1 MGVSR
6 GVAAGSLPDGK
17 RVPVTRFS
25 QTVLCTDCERLVE
38 MKLSYQIAIAM
49 ALLASA
55 SLPASAAESA
65 TLRNG
70 FAIRLERHE
79 VRGSVTRFYLSGTT
93 DNYLDVPSAEILSFE
108 EEEEEEE
115 VVSLLAPAPAP
126 PPASTLD
133 DFVSA
138 ASSRNNIDPDLILS
152 VIRAE
157 SGFNPSA
164 VSPKGAQGLMQ
175 LMPGTAALLGVQNAL
190 DPATNVE
197 GGTRYLGQ
205 LLTRYHNDL
214 SLALAA
220 YNAGPDRVEQYR
232 GVPPYRETRVYVAKI
247 IRDFNRKKIAQRGS
261 QTNLL
266 NNRSAG
272 QNSKATTPSLPG
284 HAKIAGFVRNT
295 SGTGSGS

>member
-1 MGVSR
+1 
-6 GVAAGSLPDGK
+6 
-17 RVPVTRFS
+17 
-25 QTVLCTDCERLVE
+25 
-38 MKLSYQIAIAM
+38 MKISYQFAIAT

-55 SLPASAAESA
+55 SFPASAAESA

-79 VRGSVTRFYLSGTT
+79 VRGSVTRFYLSRTS
-93 DNYLDVPSAEILSFE
+93 DDYLDVPTADILTFE
-108 EEEEEEE
+108 EEEI
-115 VVSLLAPAPAP
+115 VSPVPPAPAP
-126 PPASTLD
+126 NPATVNTLD
-133 DFVSA
+133 EVVSA
-138 ASSRNNIDPDLILS
+138 ASSHNNIDRDLILS

-175 LMPGTAALLGVQNAL
+175 LMPETAAQLGVQNAL

-205 LLTRYHNDL
+205 LLTRYHYDL

-232 GVPPYRETRVYVAKI
+232 GVPPYRETRVYVARI
-247 IRDFNRKKIAQRGS
+247 IRDFNRKKTAQRGS
-261 QTNLL
+261 QTNLPD
-266 NNRSAG
+266 NRSAG
-272 QNSKATTPSLPG
+272 QNSKAATSSSTG
-284 HAKIAGFVRNT
+284 HAKLAGFVPNT
-295 SGTGSGS
+295 SGAASGS

>member
-1 MGVSR
+1 
-6 GVAAGSLPDGK
+6 
-17 RVPVTRFS
+17 
-25 QTVLCTDCERLVE
+25 
-38 MKLSYQIAIAM
+38 MKLSYQIVIATV
-49 ALLASA
+49 LLASA

-70 FAIRLERHE
+70 FAIRLDRHE
-79 VRGSVTRFYLSGTT
+79 VLGSVTRFYLFRTS
-93 DNYLDVPSAEILSFE
+93 DNYLDVPTAEILSFE
-108 EEEEEEE
+108 EEE
-115 VVSLLAPAPAP
+115 VVSPVPPTPVSAPAPAN
-126 PPASTLD
+126 TLD
-133 DFVSA
+133 EFVSA
-138 ASSRNNIDPDLILS
+138 ASSHNNIDPDLIFS

-175 LMPGTAALLGVQNAL
+175 LMPETAAQLGVQNAL

-232 GVPPYRETRVYVAKI
+232 GVPPYRETRVYVARI
-247 IRDFNRKKIAQRGS
+247 IRDFNRKKTAQRES
-261 QTNLL
+261 QTNLPT
-266 NNRSAG
+266 NRSAD
-272 QNSKATTPSLPG
+272 QNPKATAPSSTS
-284 HAKIAGFVRNT
+284 HAKTARFVRDT
-295 SGTGSGS
+295 SGAGSGS

>member
-1 MGVSR
+1 
-6 GVAAGSLPDGK
+6 
-17 RVPVTRFS
+17 
-25 QTVLCTDCERLVE
+25 
-38 MKLSYQIAIAM
+38 MKLSCQLVIAM
-49 ALLASA
+49 ALLASS

-79 VRGSVTRFYLSGTT
+79 VRGSVTRFYLSRTS
-93 DNYLDVPSAEILSFE
+93 DDYLDVPTAEILTFE
-108 EEEEEEE
+108 EEEI
-115 VVSLLAPAPAP
+115 VSPVPPAPAP
-126 PPASTLD
+126 NPATVNTLD
-133 DFVSA
+133 EVVSA
-138 ASSRNNIDPDLILS
+138 ASSHNNIDRDLILS

-175 LMPGTAALLGVQNAL
+175 LMPETAAQLGVQDAM

-197 GGTRYLGQ
+197 GGTRYLVQ

-232 GVPPYRETRVYVAKI
+232 GVPPYRETRGYVARV
-247 IRDFNRKKIAQRGS
+247 IRDFNRKKTAQRGS
-261 QTNLL
+261 QTNPSD
-266 NNRSAG
+266 NRLAG
-272 QNSKATTPSLPG
+272 QNPKAPTSSSTG
-284 HAKIAGFVRNT
+284 HAKLAGFVPNT
-295 SGTGSGS
+295 SGAGSGS

>member
-1 MGVSR
+1 VS
-6 GVAAGSLPDGK
+6 G
-17 RVPVTRFS
+17 TRLS
-25 QTVLCTDCERLVE
+25 QAVLCTDCERLLE
-38 MKLSYQIAIAM
+38 MKLASQFAIAT

-55 SLPASAAESA
+55 SLPASAAEMA
-65 TLRNG
+65 TLQNG

-79 VRGSVTRFYLSGTT
+79 VRGSVTRLYLSRTS
-93 DNYLDVPSAEILSFE
+93 DNYLDVPTAEILSYE
-108 EEEEEEE
+108 QEEE
-115 VVSLLAPAPAP
+115 VVSPMPPVPAPV
-126 PPASTLD
+126 PASAPTNTLD
-133 DFVSA
+133 EVVSA
-138 ASSRNNIDPDLILS
+138 ASSHNNNIDPDLILS

-164 VSPKGAQGLMQ
+164 VSAKGAQGLMQ
-175 LMPGTAALLGVQNAL
+175 LMPQTAAQLGVQNAL

-205 LLTRYHNDL
+205 LLTRYHNNL

-261 QTNLL
+261 QTDLSL
-266 NNRSAG
+266 NRPVG
-272 QNSKATTPSLPG
+272 QNSKAASPSSTG

-295 SGTGSGS
+295 SGAGAGS

>member
-1 MGVSR
+1 VCG
-6 GVAAGSLPDGK
+6 
-17 RVPVTRFS
+17 TRLS
-25 QTVLCTDCERLVE
+25 QAVLCTGCKKLLE
-38 MKLSYQIAIAM
+38 MKLAYQFAIAT

-55 SLPASAAESA
+55 SLPASAAEMA
-65 TLRNG
+65 TLQNG
-70 FAIRLERHE
+70 FVIRLERHE
-79 VRGSVTRFYLSGTT
+79 VRGPVTRFYLSSAS
-93 DNYLDVPSAEILSFE
+93 DNYLDVPTAEILSFE
-108 EEEEEEE
+108 QEE
-115 VVSLLAPAPAP
+115 VVSPMPPAPASAP
-126 PPASTLD
+126 TNTLD
-133 DFVSA
+133 EVVSA
-138 ASSRNNIDPDLILS
+138 ASSHNNNIDPDLILS

-175 LMPGTAALLGVQNAL
+175 LMPATAAQLGVQNAL
-190 DPATNVE
+190 DPVTNVE

-205 LLTRYHNDL
+205 LLTRYHNNL

-261 QTNLL
+261 QTDLSL
-266 NNRSAG
+266 NRPVG
-272 QNSKATTPSLPG
+272 QNSKAASPSSTV

-295 SGTGSGS
+295 SGAGAGS